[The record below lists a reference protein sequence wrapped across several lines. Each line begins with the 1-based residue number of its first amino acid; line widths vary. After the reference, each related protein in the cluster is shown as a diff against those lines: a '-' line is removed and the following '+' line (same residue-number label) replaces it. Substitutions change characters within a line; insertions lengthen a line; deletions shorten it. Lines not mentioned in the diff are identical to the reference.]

1 MKISVIGAG
10 HVGATTAH
18 YLAMKGFAQEVVL
31 VDILEGIP
39 QGKGLDIWESQPV
52 NMQDTFVHGSNGYQ
66 ETANSDIVVITAGL
80 ARKPGMS
87 RDDLLAKNTAIVKEV
102 TNSVAQRSPDSI
114 LIVVSNPLDVMTYVT
129 LKVSNFP
136 HQRVM
141 GMAGI
146 LDTARYRSF
155 IAMELGVSVEDISAL
170 VLGGHGDTMVPLP
183 RVTTVGGI
191 PVTELMPQDKI
202 DAIVERTRKG
212 GGEIVAFLKT
222 GSAYYAPAAGV
233 VQMCESIAL
242 DKKRVLPCACW
253 LTGEYG
259 VEGIFMG
266 VPAVLGKNGVEKV
279 LEVKLNDEEKAMM
292 QKTVDHVRSV
302 QAEGENL
309 M

>member
-10 HVGATTAH
+10 NVGATTAH
-18 YLAMKGFAQEVVL
+18 TAASKGFAQEVVL
-31 VDILEGIP
+31 VDIIEGIP
-39 QGKGLDIWESQPV
+39 QGKSLDIWESQPV
-52 NMQDTFVHGSNGYQ
+52 NMADTMVTGTNGYQ

-87 RDDLLAKNTAIVKEV
+87 RDDLLAKNTSIVKEV
-102 TNSVAQRSPDSI
+102 TQSVVQRSPNAI

-129 LKVSNFP
+129 LKISGFDHKKVI
-136 HQRVM
+136 

-155 IAMELGVSVEDISAL
+155 IAMELGISVEDISAL

-183 RVTTVGGI
+183 RLTTVGGI
-191 PVTELMPQDKI
+191 PLTELLPQEKI
-202 DAIVERTRKG
+202 EAIVNRTRKG
-212 GGEIVAFLKT
+212 GGEIVAHLKT

-259 VEGIFMG
+259 TEGIFMG
-266 VPAVLGKNGVEKV
+266 VPAILGKAGVEKI

-292 QKTVDHVRSV
+292 AKTVDHVRSV
-302 QAEGENL
+302 QKEGEAL

>member
-10 HVGATTAH
+10 NVGATTAH
-18 YLAMKGFAQEVVL
+18 IAASKGFAKEVVL

-52 NMQDTFVHGSNGYQ
+52 NLADTFVHGTNGYQ

-102 TNSVAQRSPDSI
+102 TQSVAQRSPNAI

-129 LKVSNFP
+129 LKVSKFP
-136 HQRVM
+136 HKRVM

-183 RVTTVGGI
+183 RLTTVGGI
-191 PVTELMPQDKI
+191 PLTELMPKDKI
-202 DAIVERTRKG
+202 DAIVKRTAGG

-233 VQMCESIAL
+233 VQMCEAIAL
-242 DKKRVLPCACW
+242 DRKRVLPCACW

-266 VPAVLGKNGVEKV
+266 VPAILGRGGVEKV

-292 QKTVDHVRSV
+292 MKTVNSVRSV
-302 QAEGENL
+302 QKEGEAL
-309 M
+309 L